1 MFNDFGKTMNFNKVF
16 VFLTL
21 MLVALVGQS
30 QGGWLKKFGKK
41 IERVGQHTRDATIQ
55 AIGVAQQAA
64 NVAATLKAQSQGSWL
79 SKIGKKIERVG
90 QHTRDA
96 TIQTIGV
103 AQQAA
108 NVAATL
114 KG

>member
-1 MFNDFGKTMNFNKVF
+1 MNFNKV
-16 VFLTL
+16 
-21 MLVALVGQS
+21 LVLFAVIFAIFAGQTEA
-30 QGGWLKKFGKK
+30 GWLK
-41 IERVGQHTRDATIQ
+41 
-55 AIGVAQQAA
+55 
-64 NVAATLKAQSQGSWL
+64 
-79 SKIGKKIERVG
+79 KIGKKIERVG

>member
-1 MFNDFGKTMNFNKVF
+1 MNFQKIFLFVAFVVF
-16 VFLTL
+16 AFS
-21 MLVALVGQS
+21 MGAEA
-30 QGGWLKKFGKK
+30 GWLK
-41 IERVGQHTRDATIQ
+41 
-55 AIGVAQQAA
+55 
-64 NVAATLKAQSQGSWL
+64 
-79 SKIGKKIERVG
+79 KIGKKIERVG

>member
-1 MFNDFGKTMNFNKVF
+1 MNFNKLF
-16 VFLTL
+16 VLLAVIF
-21 MLVALVGQS
+21 AIFAGQTE
-30 QGGWLKKFGKK
+30 GGWLK
-41 IERVGQHTRDATIQ
+41 
-55 AIGVAQQAA
+55 
-64 NVAATLKAQSQGSWL
+64 
-79 SKIGKKIERVG
+79 KIGKKIERVG

>member
-1 MFNDFGKTMNFNKVF
+1 MNFNKLF
-16 VFLTL
+16 VFI
-21 MLVALVGQS
+21 ALVLAAVCIGQS
-30 QGGWLKKFGKK
+30 EAGWLK
-41 IERVGQHTRDATIQ
+41 
-55 AIGVAQQAA
+55 
-64 NVAATLKAQSQGSWL
+64 
-79 SKIGKKIERVG
+79 KIGKKIERVG